1 MLQCQSPAR
10 VSETML
16 RHRTQ
21 TMEGIVFDVSALRR
35 DYRDSISQL
44 SNTAVHRKN
53 VDNDMVNV
61 VEGSFDS
68 AKIIVISGCRLGRD
82 I

>member
-1 MLQCQSPAR
+1 
-10 VSETML
+10 ML

-21 TMEGIVFDVSALRR
+21 TMEGIVFDVSALHR
-35 DYRDSISQL
+35 DYSDSISQL

-53 VDNDMVNV
+53 VDNNMVNV

-68 AKIIVISGCRLGRD
+68 AKIIVISGKTKTTAPLPGVD
-82 I
+82 